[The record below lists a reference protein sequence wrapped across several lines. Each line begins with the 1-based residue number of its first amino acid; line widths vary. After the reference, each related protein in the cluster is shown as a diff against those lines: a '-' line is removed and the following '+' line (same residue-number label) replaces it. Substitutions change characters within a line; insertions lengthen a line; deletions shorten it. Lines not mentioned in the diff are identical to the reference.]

1 MIFSFLTHPL
11 HLLPTEDEP
20 EILLDKENNIM
31 RFTGKSMPEDPGK
44 VFTPVMEWVLEY
56 IKSPNPF
63 TNIEFRMDYYNSS
76 TARFFVEM
84 LEQFEDIQGKGTE
97 IKILWYYH
105 LDDVVILERGEDLEA
120 VISLPFEFIKYD

>member
-1 MIFSFLTHPL
+1 MILSPLSHPL

-20 EILLDKENNIM
+20 EVLLDKESNIF

-44 VFTPVMEWVLEY
+44 VFTPVMDWVSEY
-56 IKSPNPF
+56 VKSPNPS
-63 TNIEFRMDYYNSS
+63 TCIEFKMDYYNSS

-84 LEQFEDIQGKGTE
+84 LELFEDIHGKDSD

-105 LDDVVILERGEDLEA
+105 VDDVVIQERGEDLQA
-120 VISLPFEFIKYD
+120 VISLPFEFIIYT